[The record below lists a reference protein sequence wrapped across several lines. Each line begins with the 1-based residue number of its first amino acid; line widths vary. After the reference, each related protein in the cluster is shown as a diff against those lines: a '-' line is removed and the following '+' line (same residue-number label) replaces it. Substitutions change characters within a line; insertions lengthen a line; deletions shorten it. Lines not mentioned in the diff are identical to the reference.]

1 MRESKQSAVSSL
13 QSAFDT
19 LGLRRRRRSNPAYG
33 VTEQQVGTPT
43 KEEDQSRTRSV
54 GTPVGSQQFEATP
67 KEEDQSRTRSVGTA
81 GNQSTVS
88 SPQSSVSDTQASAQ
102 HAQSKTSGQKTSGKK
117 GGKSVLKGLISGT
130 MISDSLILKD
140 IKYSA
145 LILILGIIFIANRFS
160 AERVEREIAVLEQEV
175 RDMRAEALSVSAD
188 LGSVSRQSEITD
200 LVKERG
206 LGLEELREPPYR
218 IVVNE

>member
-1 MRESKQSAVSSL
+1 MGGPQ
-13 QSAFDT
+13 F
-19 LGLRRRRRSNPAYG
+19 
-33 VTEQQVGTPT
+33 GTPT

-54 GTPVGSQQFEATP
+54 GTADNQSAVGQDGQAN
-67 KEEDQSRTRSVGTA
+67 KDQSSGRVTGQNTSSNRAGSTA
-81 GNQSTVS
+81 EGQS
-88 SPQSSVSDTQASAQ
+88 A
-102 HAQSKTSGQKTSGKK
+102 SGQNSSGKK
-117 GGKSVLKGLISGT
+117 SSSSILKGLISGT

-140 IKYSA
+140 IRYSA
-145 LILILGIIFIANRFS
+145 LIFILGIIFIANRFN
-160 AERVEREIAVLEQEV
+160 AERVEREITVLEQEV
-175 RDMRAEALSVSAD
+175 RDMRAEALSVSAE